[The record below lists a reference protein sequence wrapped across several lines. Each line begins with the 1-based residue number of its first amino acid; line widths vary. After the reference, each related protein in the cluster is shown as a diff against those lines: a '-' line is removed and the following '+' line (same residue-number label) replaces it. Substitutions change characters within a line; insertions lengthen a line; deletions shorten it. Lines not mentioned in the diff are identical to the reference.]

1 MLKIGSN
8 IKRKLPANFR
18 AKDIDLFR
26 QQLEINLPPIGVRVI
41 NNFWLLFTS
50 GILINCFKVEKQ
62 SLLYDSRLSEN
73 GGKILLVI
81 RFIKAILKN
90 KIQFLQKRGEFIT
103 ITNEWSQ
110 NYFHWFTEA
119 LPKLVV
125 ATEEGLRPV
134 VLLPAIYNSAFQFRS
149 LELLNIEYRTF
160 AGDVLIGKGIILP
173 NRLAPFS
180 AHYNPPIM
188 KSLVALLKRSLVNE
202 VNKGNRIYLSRRQAS
217 KRKIINEE
225 AVIEVLKAFGFYI
238 LETEDLSLDDQISIM
253 LHADIFV
260 SAHGAGLTNMIFCK
274 EGTKIFEF
282 CLKNKIL
289 DKCYFNLANAMDLSY
304 YYQFCESAD
313 STDDYHTS
321 DLVVDIQEL
330 KHNLFQLTNTHD

>member
-1 MLKIGSN
+1 MN
-8 IKRKLPANFR
+8 IKRKLPSNFR
-18 AKDIDLFR
+18 SQDIDYFR
-26 QQLEINLPPIGVRVI
+26 EQLEINLPPIGVRVT
-41 NNFWLLFTS
+41 NNYWLLFTS
-50 GILINCFKVEKQ
+50 GILFSLFKIEKQ
-62 SLLYDSRLSEN
+62 SLLYDSRLSDN
-73 GGKILLVI
+73 GGKILLVK

-90 KIQFLQKRGEFIT
+90 KIQFLRKHAEFIT

-125 ATEEGLRPV
+125 ATEKGFKPI

-149 LELLNIEYRTF
+149 LELMNIEYRIF
-160 AGDVLIGKGIILP
+160 AGEVLIGKRIIIP
-173 NRLAPFS
+173 NRLAPYS
-180 AHYNPPIM
+180 AHYNPPVM
-188 KSLVALLKRSLVNE
+188 KRMVELLKLSLAGDA
-202 VNKGNRIYLSRRQAS
+202 NKGNKIYVSRRQAA
-217 KRKIINEE
+217 KRRIKNEE
-225 AVIEVLKAFGFYI
+225 TVIEVLKAFGFYI
-238 LETEDLSLDDQISIM
+238 LETEDLSLDEQISIM
-253 LHADIFV
+253 HHADIFV

-274 EGTKIFEF
+274 EGTKIFEL

-289 DKCYFNLANAMDLSY
+289 DKCYFNLANAMDLHY

-330 KHNLFQLTNTHD
+330 KLNLFKLTNAHD